1 MNQEYYGTPAAS
13 SDFIAH
19 YGVKGMKWGVRRAL
33 QRGDINAVRKHYIKA
48 AKKLAKLEKIGSTNS
63 KKYATKAAA
72 YGTGAALAGGL
83 AVQGTEGLAKGIVAA
98 GKLLTKKKTIGPI
111 QRKYGHQLTDI
122 ERLERAKHLKEV
134 ADENAALA
142 AKYENPAKSISE
154 WGKKIGYA
162 GEEKY
167 QAAKN
172 AEIAAAQ
179 QAFNENRTITN
190 RNSLSA
196 AKKND
201 RLHIGDV
208 SNNTLARIG
217 AGTLAAGLGVAAAR
231 NAYRAKNGAK
241 YRAKAARF
249 REAMNDTFDGID
261 MSHVQPKK
269 RKRRS

>member
-13 SDFIAH
+13 QDFLAH

-63 KKYATKAAA
+63 KKYAVKAAA

-83 AVQGTEGLAKGIVAA
+83 AIAGTGGVAKGVKALGRLKENQYVKRIAPLLQQKGLTEKQIKALNSEVRKNASNILAKHHDISGKIDNWGKQNAIVREEIYQKAKAEAIKNAQAA
-98 GKLLTKKKTIGPI
+98 FDKNPTLQNSQAL
-111 QRKYGHQLTDI
+111 
-122 ERLERAKHLKEV
+122 
-134 ADENAALA
+134 LA
-142 AKYENPAKSISE
+142 AK
-154 WGKKIGYA
+154 
-162 GEEKY
+162 
-167 QAAKN
+167 Q
-172 AEIAAAQ
+172 
-179 QAFNENRTITN
+179 
-190 RNSLSA
+190 
-196 AKKND
+196 D
-201 RLHIGDV
+201 RFHIGDV

-231 NAYRAKNGAK
+231 NTYRAKNGAK